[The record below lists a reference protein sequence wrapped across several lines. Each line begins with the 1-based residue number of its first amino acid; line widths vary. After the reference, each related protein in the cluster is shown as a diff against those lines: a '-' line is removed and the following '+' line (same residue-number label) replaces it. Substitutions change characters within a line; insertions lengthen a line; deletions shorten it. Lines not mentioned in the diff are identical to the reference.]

1 MSSEPSERGIY
12 VQKYMIGGGNDSW
25 IDGGEHG
32 LWVASGEVRSIEFF
46 PVAEEGPNNA

>member
-12 VQKYMIGGGNDSW
+12 VQKYMTGGDNDSW

-46 PVAEEGPNNA
+46 L